1 MTTTRIVRV
10 KKETTAKDKAPAEAA
25 SSQQQ
30 QQQIVSDSVKS
41 TVGSVSSAAGAGGID
56 GPALNGVDYFPG
68 TEDFDPVINGSESSQ
83 NWSTSFHGL
92 STQPFSREI
101 SDILMQPVDMDDIEI
116 KPGKITDIMGGR
128 NSHVYLILFFFKTG
142 FFTCLKSSIEGFW
155 TKRLVLE
162 VYVDIES
169 RCYLERCSLL
179 TALLRRMGFGSSRRT
194 LHIKKER
201 LSGICADLPRQICLT
216 GSRWAG
222 LFWSWRFSYCS
233 WRLQKQCIDEMLQGS
248 RYCIWTMASAIIVV

>member
-128 NSHVYLILFFFKTG
+128 NSHVYLILFFF
-142 FFTCLKSSIEGFW
+142 
-155 TKRLVLE
+155 
-162 VYVDIES
+162 S
-169 RCYLERCSLL
+169 RRASLL
-179 TALLRRMGFGSSRRT
+179 A
-194 LHIKKER
+194 
-201 LSGICADLPRQICLT
+201 
-216 GSRWAG
+216 
-222 LFWSWRFSYCS
+222 
-233 WRLQKQCIDEMLQGS
+233 
-248 RYCIWTMASAIIVV
+248 

>member
-101 SDILMQPVDMDDIEI
+101 SDILMQPVDMHDIEI

-128 NSHVYLILFFFKTG
+128 NSHVYLILFSFQDG
-142 FFTCLKSSIEGFW
+142 L
-155 TKRLVLE
+155 L
-162 VYVDIES
+162 
-169 RCYLERCSLL
+169 YLPEIKY
-179 TALLRRMGFGSSRRT
+179 RRILNKAFGPG
-194 LHIKKER
+194 
-201 LSGICADLPRQICLT
+201 GICRH
-216 GSRWAG
+216 
-222 LFWSWRFSYCS
+222 
-233 WRLQKQCIDEMLQGS
+233 
-248 RYCIWTMASAIIVV
+248 